1 LCCGGG
7 QLALGL
13 ALLLIGLFVLEGL
26 KWTEKR
32 RKQDR
37 RAVLAVVLKQ
47 AGPTDEKVADYL
59 NRAGYEAGTWA
70 VSYD

>member
-1 LCCGGG
+1 MYALYNPVARNCAATAATALGLCCGGG

-32 RKQDR
+32 RSK
-37 RAVLAVVLKQ
+37 
-47 AGPTDEKVADYL
+47 
-59 NRAGYEAGTWA
+59 N
-70 VSYD
+70 